1 MTYSMSWIEA
11 YNSINYTN
19 YNLNIV
25 KKRVRLYNFLIDSLV
40 FFIVVIILSTLFKD
54 YILEEHLKYIMI
66 SLYYLYY
73 FVMEWTMGQTVGK
86 MITKTKVVSSV
97 TYKKPGALRILIR
110 TLCRLI
116 PVDFF
121 SYLFIPVG
129 IHDRVSKT
137 ELIQF

>member
-1 MTYSMSWIEA
+1 
-11 YNSINYTN
+11 
-19 YNLNIV
+19 V

-40 FFIVVIILSTLFKD
+40 FFIVVIIFSTLFKD

-73 FVMEWTMGQTVGK
+73 FVMEWTLGQTVGK

-116 PVDFF
+116 PIDFF
-121 SYLFIPVG
+121 SYLFIPIG
-129 IHDRVSKT
+129 IHDRVSRT